1 MPTSTSA
8 YAPSKPGPAN
18 NWSLLAV
25 TGLALVAVL
34 LACIGLGTTNWFEIT
49 MKVTATDSMT
59 MTVGM
64 FKTCTKDTCEDM
76 KYEDQACVTGE
87 KRSGTEMEMRF
98 RSVIAMIIIG
108 LVMSFAAAV
117 TSGFAFKLGTRA
129 MWIITLVLLML
140 STATFGAGV
149 VVFAHTVDD
158 WMNCDRS
165 FCDGRPCESKFGYS
179 FALAATALAISFVNI
194 LVAIAANLMN
204 DKPSPVAIQSNPI
217 VQAAPSQAKRYSRD
231 GPVQTNAQMSKLYS
245 SAVMNDR
252 PEPSS
257 QVYQQPSRSLPA
269 EAAPVYEMA
278 PVQAAPQAQKAHG
291 NVTASGQ
298 VLDDE
303 WVYDATSSLYWSD
316 LQQLYLDPNSNQYF
330 DPASE
335 QWYNP
340 ETGEWYTA

>member
-1 MPTSTSA
+1 MPITTSA

-18 NWSLLAV
+18 NSSLLAV

-34 LACIGLGTTNWFEIT
+34 LACIGLGTTNWFELS
-49 MKVTATDSMT
+49 MKVSATESMT
-59 MTVGM
+59 MTLGL
-64 FKTCTKDTCEDM
+64 FKNCVKDTCEDT
-76 KYEDQACVTGE
+76 KYGDMACVTGE
-87 KRSGTEMEMRF
+87 KRSGDELKMRTN
-98 RSVIAMIIIG
+98 SVIAMIIIG

-129 MWIITLVLLML
+129 MWIVTLALLML

-149 VVFAHTVDD
+149 VVYAHTVDD
-158 WMNCDRS
+158 WANCDRGY
-165 FCDGRPCESKFGYS
+165 CDGRGCDSKFGYS
-179 FALAATALAISFVNI
+179 FALAAAALAVSFANI
-194 LVAIAANLMN
+194 IVAVVANLMN
-204 DKPSPVAIQSNPI
+204 DKPSPVTIQSNPI
-217 VQAAPSQAKRYSRD
+217 AQSQSQAAP
-231 GPVQTNAQMSKLYS
+231 QMSKQYS
-245 SAVMNDR
+245 SAEMNNVQPDR
-252 PEPSS
+252 FNQTTAQPEQSS
-257 QVYQQPSRSLPA
+257 QAYQQQSRQSLPA
-269 EAAPVYEMA
+269 EASPVYEMA
-278 PVQAAPQAQKAHG
+278 PVQAAPQAQKAQG

-303 WVYDATSSLYWSD
+303 WVYDATSNLYWSD